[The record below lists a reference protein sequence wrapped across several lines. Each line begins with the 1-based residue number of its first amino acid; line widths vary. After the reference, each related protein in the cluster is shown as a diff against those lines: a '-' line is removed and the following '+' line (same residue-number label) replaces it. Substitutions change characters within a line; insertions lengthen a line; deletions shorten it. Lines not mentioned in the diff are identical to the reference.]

1 MRLPFTALATCLA
14 VVVSGCHKEEP
25 PPSRSGGQQAAPAA
39 PAATSPTTGRA
50 PAAERIDL
58 LKELSRCE
66 IEHHGRL
73 LDFGGTQPPLRG
85 FAAAQAEP
93 PPSIDRGGD
102 TFERIFSRETLLDFW
117 LDEPGT
123 EVAVTVRLH
132 SMLAKWLYVAIDDKR
147 LGAQKLTIGETR
159 AVSFP
164 AATGTLGRGRHRLS
178 LRFSGSPRGSKEPI
192 VDLDWVR
199 IGPPLENRATYAAP
213 TLHDV
218 VSDVV
223 LDKMPKRSIVLR
235 APSVVRCF
243 LRPAADARLRVG
255 LGFWGSGRGT
265 AEIALVS
272 DEKAPRVLSTRKI
285 SGGDGG
291 SFMPVSLDLSA
302 AAGELVGLELRAVE
316 GSRGGRVVFGD
327 PIISRSSAELPQAP
341 PARTVVLVV
350 LASVERGRLPPWG
363 PAAGMPALADLA
375 KHAVVFSAHR
385 APSSVPAA
393 SFASLISGLAPAVHG
408 IERPGDKLRAKVSTL
423 AETLK
428 EAGGR
433 TALFTGVPTSFSPF
447 GFSTGFD
454 AFETFSPVVDLP
466 ASEPLTR
473 AQSFLEQELASGGS
487 SPHLVVVELLGGHPP
502 WDLTREEAA
511 ALKPQEYSG
520 ILDPRRG
527 GIILGALREKQKKT
541 SRKIGDDDWIRL
553 RALHDAALAKQDVA
567 LARLIAMLKAKGAW
581 NDTMLIVTS
590 DVGLGSGP
598 EIPFDPA
605 APLTEDRLLLPL
617 IVRFPRDA
625 LGGKEV
631 TLPST
636 ATDVSATILKALG
649 LEPSANSGAD
659 LFARG
664 SGVASL
670 GGDIDVAATGAEYSA
685 RFAGWLLRGTT
696 GKTPRLCASDIDPS
710 CINDALDLRPAAARA
725 LWLAAFDAAAANA
738 RTAASMGPR
747 EHAEL
752 DAETQAALT
761 VWGDVR

>member
-1 MRLPFTALATCLA
+1 MRLPLPALATCLL
-14 VVVSGCHKEEP
+14 VVASGCRKEEP
-25 PPSRSGGQQAAPAA
+25 PPSRSGNHAPPPVAA
-39 PAATSPTTGRA
+39 SPSSGRA
-50 PAAERIDL
+50 PEPERIDL

-66 IEHHGRL
+66 IEHRGRL
-73 LDFGGTQPPLRG
+73 FDFGGTQPPSRG
-85 FAAAQAEP
+85 FAAALAEA

-102 TFERIFSRETLLDFW
+102 TFERLYSRETLLDFW
-117 LDEPGT
+117 LDEPASD
-123 EVAVTVRLH
+123 VSVTVRLH

-147 LGAQKLTIGETR
+147 LGAQKLVIGDTR

-164 AATGTLGRGRHRLS
+164 TNSGTLGRGRHRLS
-178 LRFSGSPRGSKEPI
+178 LRFAGSPRGSKEPI

-199 IGPPLENRATYAAP
+199 IGPVLESGANYAAP
-213 TLHDV
+213 TLRDV

-223 LDKMPKRSIVLR
+223 LDNVPKRSIVLR

-243 LRPAADARLRVG
+243 FRPSADAKLRVG
-255 LGFWGSGRGT
+255 LGFWGAGRGT

-291 SFMPVSLDLSA
+291 SFTPVSLDLA
-302 AAGELVGLELRAVE
+302 PAAGELVGLELRAVE

-327 PIISRSSAELPQAP
+327 PIISRATAEMPQAP

-363 PAAGMPALADLA
+363 PAANMPALADLA

-393 SFASLISGLAPAVHG
+393 SFASLISGTSPAVHG
-408 IERPGDKLRAKVSTL
+408 IERPGDKLRPKVATL

-433 TALFTGVPTSFSPF
+433 TALFTGVPTSFAPF
-447 GFSTGFD
+447 GFAAGFD
-454 AFETFSPVVDLP
+454 AFETFSPVADLP
-466 ASEPLTR
+466 ATEPLTR

-487 SPHLVVVELLGGHPP
+487 SPHLVVAQLRGGHPP
-502 WDLTREEAA
+502 WDLTHEEAS

-527 GIILGALREKQKKT
+527 GIVLGALREKQKKT

-553 RALHDAALAKQDVA
+553 RALHDAALTKQDVA

-581 NDTMLIVTS
+581 NDTLMIVTS

-598 EIPFDPA
+598 EIPFGPA

-636 ATDVSATILKALG
+636 ATDVSTTILRALG
-649 LEPSANSGAD
+649 LEPSAQSGAD

-670 GGDIDVAATGAEYSA
+670 GGDIDVAATGTDYSA
-685 RFAGWLLRGTT
+685 RLAGWLLRGTT
-696 GKTPRLCASDIDPS
+696 SRTPRLCASDIDPS
-710 CINDALDLRPAAARA
+710 CINDALDLRPGAARA
-725 LWLAAFDAAAANA
+725 LWLAVFDAAAEDA
-738 RTAASMGPR
+738 RVASRLGPR
-747 EHAEL
+747 QRAEL
-752 DAETQAALT
+752 DPETIAALT

>member
-1 MRLPFTALATCLA
+1 VRLPLPALAICLLMVA
-14 VVVSGCHKEEP
+14 GGCRKEEP
-25 PPSRSGGQQAAPAA
+25 PPSRSGNHPPPAA
-39 PAATSPTTGRA
+39 ASPSPGRV
-50 PAAERIDL
+50 PEPERIDL

-66 IEHHGRL
+66 IEHRGRL
-73 LDFGGTQPPLRG
+73 YDFGGTQPPSRG
-85 FAAAQAEP
+85 FAAAQAEA

-102 TFERIFSRETLLDFW
+102 TFERLFSRETLLDFW
-117 LDEPGT
+117 LDEPASD
-123 EVAVTVRLH
+123 VSVTVRLH

-147 LGAQKLTIGETR
+147 LGAQKLVIGDTR

-164 AATGTLGRGRHRLS
+164 ANSGTLGRGRHRLS
-178 LRFSGSPRGSKEPI
+178 LRFAGSPRGSKEPI

-199 IGPPLENRATYAAP
+199 IGPVLESSANYAAP
-213 TLHDV
+213 TLRDV

-223 LDKMPKRSIVLR
+223 LDNVPKRSIVLR

-243 LRPAADARLRVG
+243 FRPSADAKLRVG
-255 LGFWGSGRGT
+255 LGFWGAGRGT

-291 SFMPVSLDLSA
+291 SFTPVSLDLA
-302 AAGELVGLELRAVE
+302 PAAGELVGLELRAVE

-327 PIISRSSAELPQAP
+327 PIISRASAEMPQAP

-350 LASVERGRLPPWG
+350 LAAVDRGRLPPWG
-363 PAAGMPALADLA
+363 PAANMPALADLA
-375 KHAVVFSAHR
+375 KRAVVFSAHR

-393 SFASLISGLAPAVHG
+393 SFASLISGTSPAVHG
-408 IERPGDKLRAKVSTL
+408 IERPGDKLRPKVATL

-433 TALFTGVPTSFSPF
+433 TALFTGVPTSFAPF
-447 GFSTGFD
+447 GFAGGFD
-454 AFETFSPVVDLP
+454 AFETFSPVADLP
-466 ASEPLTR
+466 ATEPLTR

-487 SPHLVVVELLGGHPP
+487 SPHLVVAQLRGGHPP
-502 WDLTREEAA
+502 WDLTHEEAS

-527 GIILGALREKQKKT
+527 GIVLGALRDKQKKT

-553 RALHDAALAKQDVA
+553 RALHDAALTKQDAA

-581 NDTMLIVTS
+581 NDTLLIVTS
-590 DVGLGSGP
+590 DVGLGGGP
-598 EIPFDPA
+598 EIPFGPA

-636 ATDVSATILKALG
+636 ATDVSTTILRALG
-649 LEPSANSGAD
+649 LEPSAQAGAD

-670 GGDIDVAATGAEYSA
+670 GGDIDVAATGNDYSA
-685 RFAGWLLRGTT
+685 RLAGWLLRGTT
-696 GKTPRLCASDIDPS
+696 SRTPRLCASDIDPS
-710 CINDALDLRPAAARA
+710 CINDALDLRPSAARA
-725 LWLAAFDAAAANA
+725 LWLAVFDAAAEDA
-738 RTAASMGPR
+738 RVASRLGPR
-747 EHAEL
+747 QRAEP
-752 DAETQAALT
+752 DPETLAALT
-761 VWGDVR
+761 VWGDLR

>member
-1 MRLPFTALATCLA
+1 MRVPVPALATWLL
-14 VVVSGCHKEEP
+14 VVASGCHKEEP
-25 PPSRSGGQQAAPAA
+25 PPSRSGNPPPPAVAPAPTLGRGPA
-39 PAATSPTTGRA
+39 P
-50 PAAERIDL
+50 ERIDL

-73 LDFGGTQPPLRG
+73 FDFGGTQPPSRG

-102 TFERIFSRETLLDFW
+102 TFERLFTRETLLDFW
-117 LDEPGT
+117 LDEP
-123 EVAVTVRLH
+123 ASDLSVTVRLH
-132 SMLAKWLYVAIDDKR
+132 SMLAKWLYVAVDDKR
-147 LGAQKLTIGETR
+147 LGAQKLVIGDTR
-159 AVSFP
+159 MVSFP
-164 AATGTLGRGRHRLS
+164 TVAGTLARGRHRLS
-178 LRFSGSPRGSKEPI
+178 LRFAGSPRGSKEPI

-199 IGPPLENRATYAAP
+199 IGPVLESGANYAAP

-223 LDKMPKRSIVLR
+223 LDNVPKRAIVLR

-243 LRPAADARLRVG
+243 FRPAADARLRVG
-255 LGFWGSGRGT
+255 LGFWGAGRGT
-265 AEIALVS
+265 AELALVS

-291 SFMPVSLDLSA
+291 SFTPVSLDLSP

-327 PIISRSSAELPQAP
+327 PMISRASAEMPQAP
-341 PARTVVLVV
+341 LARTVVLVV
-350 LASVERGRLPPWG
+350 LASVDRGRLPPWG
-363 PAAGMPALADLA
+363 PAANMPALADLA

-393 SFASLISGLAPAVHG
+393 SFASLISGTSPAVHG
-408 IERPGDKLRAKVSTL
+408 IERPGDKLRPKVATL

-447 GFSTGFD
+447 GFAAGFD
-454 AFETFSPVVDLP
+454 AFETFSPVADMP

-487 SPHLVVVELLGGHPP
+487 SPHLVVVELRGGHPP

-527 GIILGALREKQKKT
+527 GIILGALREKHNKT
-541 SRKIGDDDWIRL
+541 ARKIGDDDWIRL
-553 RALHDAALAKQDVA
+553 RSLHDAALVKQDAA

-581 NDTMLIVTS
+581 NDTLLVVTS
-590 DVGLGSGP
+590 DVGLGGGP

-605 APLTEDRLLLPL
+605 PPLTEDRLLLPL

-636 ATDVSATILKALG
+636 ATDVSTTILRALG
-649 LEPSANSGAD
+649 LEPSAHAGAD

-670 GGDIDVAATGAEYSA
+670 GGDIDVAATGRDYSA
-685 RFAGWLLRGTT
+685 RLAGWLLRGAT

-710 CINDALDLRPAAARA
+710 CINDALDLRPSAARA
-725 LWLAAFDAAAANA
+725 LWLAAFDVATEDA
-738 RTAASMGPR
+738 RAASRLGPR
-747 EHAEL
+747 QHAEL
-752 DAETQAALT
+752 DAETLAALT

>member
-1 MRLPFTALATCLA
+1 MRLLLSALAATLC
-14 VVVSGCHKEEP
+14 VVVGGCQKEEP
-25 PPSRSGGQQAAPAA
+25 PLSRSGARPAA
-39 PAATSPTTGRA
+39 SAAEPTSPGRS
-50 PAAERIDL
+50 PDPERIDL

-73 LDFGGTQPPLRG
+73 LDFGGTQPPSRG

-93 PPSIDRGGD
+93 PPSVDRGGD
-102 TFERIFSRETLLDFW
+102 TFERLFSRETLLDFW
-117 LDEPGT
+117 LDEPAS
-123 EVAVTVRLH
+123 EVSVTVRLH
-132 SMLAKWLYVAIDDKR
+132 SMLAKVLYVAIDEKR
-147 LGAQKLTIGETR
+147 LGAQKLVIGETR
-159 AVSFP
+159 AMSFP
-164 AATGTLGRGRHRLS
+164 SAHGTLARGRHRLS

-199 IGPPLENRATYAAP
+199 IGPRLESGANYAAP

-223 LDKMPKRSIVLR
+223 LDSVPKRSIVLR

-243 LRPAADARLRVG
+243 FRPAADARLRVG
-255 LGFWGSGRGT
+255 LGFWGNGRGT
-265 AEIALVS
+265 AEVALVS
-272 DEKAPRVLSTRKI
+272 DEKPPRVLSTRKVT
-285 SGGDGG
+285 GGDGG
-291 SFMPVSLDLSA
+291 TFTPVSLDLSP
-302 AAGELVGLELRAVE
+302 AAGEVVGLELRALE
-316 GSRGGRVVFGD
+316 GPRGGRVVFGD
-327 PIISRSSAELPQAP
+327 PIISRSSAAMPQAP

-385 APSSVPAA
+385 APSGVPAA
-393 SFASLISGLAPAVHG
+393 SFASLISGTSPAVHG
-408 IERPGDKLRAKVSTL
+408 LERPGDKLRPKVATL

-433 TALFTGVPTSFSPF
+433 TALFTGVPTSFAPF
-447 GFSTGFD
+447 GFAAGFD

-466 ASEPLTR
+466 ATEPLTR

-487 SPHLVVVELLGGHPP
+487 SPHLVVAVLRGGHPP

-511 ALKPQEYSG
+511 TIKPQEYSG

-527 GIILGALREKQKKT
+527 GIVLGALREKSKKA

-553 RALHDAALAKQDVA
+553 RALHDAALAKQDIA
-567 LARLIAMLKAKGAW
+567 LARLIASLKAKGAW
-581 NDTMLIVTS
+581 DDTLFIVTS

-598 EIPFDPA
+598 DIPFDPA

-636 ATDVSATILKALG
+636 ATDVSATILQALG
-649 LEPSANSGAD
+649 LEPSAQAGAD

-670 GGDIDVAATGAEYSA
+670 GGDIDVASNNNDYSA
-685 RFAGWLLRGTT
+685 RLAGWLLRGTT
-696 GKTPRLCASDIDPS
+696 SKTPRLCASDIDPS
-710 CINDALDLRPAAARA
+710 CINDALDLRPGAARA
-725 LWLAAFDAAAANA
+725 LWLAVFDTATENA
-738 RTAASMGPR
+738 RAASRLGPR
-747 EHAEL
+747 LRAEIDPDTL
-752 DAETQAALT
+752 AALT
-761 VWGDVR
+761 VWGDIR